1 MMLKMSRLA
10 LLVLIFGALSLA
22 CFGQQV
28 TPRQQNA
35 PKPNTPASGGP
46 TDAFGPKTDNSNQE
60 LTHASN
66 EAVGRTPDKA
76 AVGKTAENPE
86 PADEDAAFK
95 FSPAVQGIAHIT
107 GLSLVGAYWLCFSF
121 NFAVVVVLI
130 WLLLK
135 ANLPAL
141 FRGRTQDIQRGMEDA
156 RRSSEDAGKR
166 LREVEARLARMSSE
180 IAEMQNHAELESKAE
195 EARILASIEEE
206 KKKIVEAAQQ
216 EVGLASSVARRDL
229 QKYAAELAI
238 GIAEKGI
245 HIDAAEDRTLVEDFA
260 EQLGNHRNGNR

>member
-1 MMLKMSRLA
+1 MGTLRRFGFVI
-10 LLVLIFGALSLA
+10 LLFGALSFA
-22 CFGQQV
+22 CLGQQAA
-28 TPRQQNA
+28 PQKQNA
-35 PKPNTPASGGP
+35 PTRNTPASGGP

-66 EAVGRTPDKA
+66 EAVGRTPDKTA
-76 AVGKTAENPE
+76 LGKNAENPE

-156 RRSSEDAGKR
+156 RRSSDEAGKR

-180 IAEMQNHAELESKAE
+180 ISEMQNHAELESKAE
-195 EARILASIEEE
+195 ETRILASIEEE
-206 KKKIVEAAQQ
+206 KKKILEAAQQ

-245 HIDAAEDRTLVEDFA
+245 RIDAAEDRSLVEDFA
-260 EQLGNHRNGNR
+260 EQLGNHRNGNH